1 MASEGCAIGPDGE
14 LLNASKIDF
23 FNDPDDD
30 EPIAPA
36 TRSVNAPTQLHSP
49 LSPQTHARMPSTCAS
64 VCDMFILEH
73 VPTLIPLDETHH
85 ATPSS
90 PVQVRTPYEPEP
102 DPRFG
107 SYKFRFRVRKIL

>member
-1 MASEGCAIGPDGE
+1 MASEGCAIGPDGK
-14 LLNASKIDF
+14 LLDASEIDF
-23 FNDPDDD
+23 FNDPNDD

-49 LSPQTHARMPSTCAS
+49 LPPQIHAHMPSTCAS

-90 PVQVRTPYEPEP
+90 PVQVQTPYEPEP
-102 DPRFG
+102 DPRFS
-107 SYKFRFRVRKIL
+107 SYRFRFRVRKIL